1 MKWEKTGFEV
11 WVFKFNSY
19 RYNVYA
25 TTPLMFEGA
34 NLTPYQRLAD
44 AVKVGLCT
52 LNQVDS

>member
-1 MKWEKTGFEV
+1 
-11 WVFKFNSY
+11 
-19 RYNVYA
+19 VYA